1 MQSRKQEKEARAVGQ
16 KRGADAL
23 SVDIVLDGGVVEES
37 AVEGDAK
44 KLKKAGLANQ
54 SCETQ

>member
-1 MQSRKQEKEARAVGQ
+1 M
-16 KRGADAL
+16 
-23 SVDIVLDGGVVEES
+23 VLDGGVVEES
-37 AVEGDAK
+37 AVEGDTK